1 LVLYTLYSRAC
12 DPVLEFMQ
20 ASGQH
25 SDEEIVSLVLATCF
39 DGLAQ
44 TAIKRSGL

>member
-1 LVLYTLYSRAC
+1 
-12 DPVLEFMQ
+12 MQ

-44 TAIKRSGL
+44 TPIKSSGL